1 MHLSEIWHSKKKDC
15 RLSRIQ
21 VTTNCSRLKMQ
32 AVVRKIRI
40 TASDGKTTTKDS
52 LVVGRILT
60 RHFRDGLKFSKILNF
75 VYMLRIQ

>member
-1 MHLSEIWHSKKKDC
+1 
-15 RLSRIQ
+15 
-21 VTTNCSRLKMQ
+21 MQ